1 MKPAHLLDTSALLA
15 HLLKEP
21 GEDIVEH
28 CISAGGGR
36 SAVSIVSWI
45 EFQLI
50 ISRSN
55 YQKVDVQKII
65 GLYRDALAVPLP
77 IDAAVGNSALALR
90 ALCPARIHLTDLL
103 IAACAKTHGLK
114 LVYRDKHIEGIPE
127 KALPQI
133 KLPPK
138 VSNRAA

>member
-28 CISAGGGR
+28 CLSAGGGR
-36 SAVSIVSWI
+36 SAVSIVSWV

-50 ISRSN
+50 ISRSS
-55 YQKVDVQKII
+55 YPKADAQKMI
-65 GLYRDALAVPLP
+65 GFYRDAIGVPLP
-77 IDAAVGNSALALR
+77 IDAAVGNTAVALR
-90 ALCPARIHLTDLL
+90 ALCPARVHLTDLL
-103 IAACAKTHGLK
+103 KAACAKTHGLK
-114 LVYRDKHIEGIPE
+114 LVYRDKHIRGIPE

-138 VSNRAA
+138 GSRSQ

>member
-1 MKPAHLLDTSALLA
+1 MRPAHLLDTSALLA

-28 CISAGGGR
+28 CLSAGGGR
-36 SAVSIVSWI
+36 SAVSIVSWV

-55 YQKVDVQKII
+55 YPKADAQKII
-65 GLYRDALAVPLP
+65 GFYRDAIGVPLP
-77 IDAAVGNSALALR
+77 IDAAVGNSAVTLR
-90 ALCPARIHLTDLL
+90 ALCPACIRLTDLL

-127 KALPQI
+127 KVLPQI

-138 VSNRAA
+138 GSHRAA

>member
-1 MKPAHLLDTSALLA
+1 MKPAYLLDTSAVLA

-21 GEDIVEH
+21 GEDIVER
-28 CISAGGGR
+28 CISAEGGR
-36 SAVSIVSWI
+36 SGISVVSWV

-50 ISRSN
+50 IERSE
-55 YQKVDVQKII
+55 YSKSDAQKII
-65 GLYRDALAVPLP
+65 GFYRDALGAPLP
-77 IDAAVGNSALALR
+77 IDDTVGKTAVSLR
-90 ALCPARIHLTDLL
+90 AQSPTRIHLTDLL
-103 IAACAKTHGLK
+103 IAACAKSHGLK

-138 VSNRAA
+138 RT